1 MKKIKVS
8 YNDYVNDLYTI
19 FIRSDIKYQ
28 SFQKFLEY
36 ALNTDRFDE
45 ELGYTRNDI
54 EKEKG
59 EKL

>member
-19 FIRSDIKYQ
+19 FIRSEVKYQ

-36 ALNTDRFDE
+36 AKTTDRFDVY
-45 ELGYTRNDI
+45 LGYTRNEVETI
-54 EKEKG
+54 KG
-59 EKL
+59 ENE

>member
-1 MKKIKVS
+1 MKKIS
-8 YNDYVNDLYTI
+8 YEDYLNDLYTI

-45 ELGYTRNDI
+45 ELGYTRSEV

-59 EKL
+59 EKI